1 MIWHFHLMIE
11 ENTHEGGTMPRY
23 STTLGSFPLQF
34 NPEDL
39 SITFEG
45 KPFEYPYLLE
55 IWSILLRSTDVG
67 DGAAIEMTV
76 PQDPYGFTHQ
86 ASYFTITMSAL
97 PALPALL
104 TIYADPSL

>member
-11 ENTHEGGTMPRY
+11 ENAREDGTMPRY

-45 KPFEYPYLLE
+45 KPFEHPYLLK
-55 IWSILLRSTDVG
+55 IWSIILQSTDVG
-67 DGAAIEMTV
+67 DRAAIEMTV
-76 PQDPYGFTHQ
+76 PQDPYVFTHKT
-86 ASYFTITMSAL
+86 SHFTVTMSAL
-97 PALPALL
+97 PAL
-104 TIYADPSL
+104 